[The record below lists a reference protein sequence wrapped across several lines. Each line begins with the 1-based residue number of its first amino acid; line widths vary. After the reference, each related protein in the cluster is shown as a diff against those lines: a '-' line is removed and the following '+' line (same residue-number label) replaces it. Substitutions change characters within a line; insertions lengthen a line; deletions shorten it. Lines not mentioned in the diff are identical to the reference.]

1 MQNIKVHPYQRKCFL
16 DGSSISLQFLF
27 YFFLQ
32 ACVFVKRYRPCFLIW
47 TRIFQICIWI
57 FKILKLSLILKILQW
72 IRKDFAFNF
81 ISFIF
86 FSRHQLSFNKKRNHF
101 IRNKKKCKEIF
112 RHRKTC
118 YYCCLTAKVCI
129 IYYVSLKIPSNSN
142 RAKVFSKK

>member
-1 MQNIKVHPYQRKCFL
+1 MVAQFFIANFVLFLFAGLCFCKKISALFLDLDQNISNLHMDFQNPKAFFNSKDLAMNQKGFCF
-16 DGSSISLQFLF
+16 QFH
-27 YFFLQ
+27 FLH
-32 ACVFVKRYRPCFLIW
+32 
-47 TRIFQICIWI
+47 
-57 FKILKLSLILKILQW
+57 
-72 IRKDFAFNF
+72 
-81 ISFIF
+81 F